1 MSRYVWRAVAV
12 IAILMFLGLAWTGI
26 SGGLNQLPESSTLGQ
41 KTQTVAQLA
50 YGILSLVA
58 LAAWFWARR
67 WSQVAFAAWEICL
80 AIAAGLA
87 AVVWGDETVVV
98 GVLTGVASFAIGWG
112 IAWLLRFSARRAAW
126 ARGDL

>member
-12 IAILMFLGLAWTGI
+12 IVILMFLGLAWTGI
-26 SGGLNQLPESSTLGQ
+26 WGGLNQLPESPALGQ
-41 KTQTVAQLA
+41 KIQTVTQLA

-58 LAAWFWARR
+58 LGAWFWARR
-67 WSQVAFAAWEICL
+67 WSQLAFTAWEICL

-87 AVVWGDETVVV
+87 VVVWGDETVVV

-112 IAWLLRFSARRAAW
+112 IAWLLRFSARRAVT
-126 ARGDL
+126 GKGT